1 MSSRPIER
9 WNRLRDSSEGDGVL
23 EIPSL
28 STSVESGYGLVRFAL
43 GPQGQPR
50 LLVPCG
56 PGVNLGAGPSNGK
69 LTLTISKL
77 LVEGKNVPFIDV
89 MCLARSLDSA
99 FAEISDEI
107 VYRLS
112 QGESPNLAVEGTI
125 SDFRSLLNDIEK
137 KDISEHQILGLIG
150 ELLILRELA
159 SISASAVDV
168 WRGPF
173 EQRHDFRRKEKAI
186 EVKTSARADSTLISI
201 SSIEQLAEPAGG
213 SLTLAHVKAEQSEA
227 GRLSVGRLAAE
238 IVSLGADS
246 SSLVRALA
254 AMGCDEPDSTAW
266 NRITF
271 ELEGMELYRVQNGFP
286 RIISKQFPG
295 GKLPDG
301 IQAISYTVDLQAAK
315 PFLLSGSEAE
325 AVFKEMFS

>member
-9 WNRLRDSSEGDGVL
+9 WNRLRESNAGDGVL

-28 STSVESGYGLVRFAL
+28 STSVESGYGRIRFAL

-69 LTLTISKL
+69 LTLTISRL
-77 LVEGKNVPFIDV
+77 LVEGKSVPFIDV
-89 MCLARSLDSA
+89 MCLARSLDSV

-112 QGESPNLAVEGTI
+112 QGESPNFAVEGTI
-125 SDFRSLLNDIEK
+125 ADFRSLLNDSEQREIP
-137 KDISEHQILGLIG
+137 EHQILGLIG
-150 ELLILRELA
+150 ELVILRKLT
-159 SISASAVDV
+159 SISTSAVDS

-173 EQRHDFRRKEKAI
+173 DQRHDFRRKEMAI
-186 EVKTSARADSTLISI
+186 EVKASARADATSISI

-213 SLTLAHVKAEQSEA
+213 SLMLTHVKAEPAEA
-227 GRLSVGRLAAE
+227 GGLSVSTLSSE
-238 IVSLGADS
+238 ILNLGADK
-246 SSLVRALA
+246 SSLVRALS
-254 AMGCDEPDSTAW
+254 AMGCDEPASAAW
-266 NRITF
+266 NRVTF
-271 ELEGMELYRVQNGFP
+271 ELEGIEMYRVKDGFP

-301 IQAISYTVDLQAAK
+301 IQAISYAVDLQAAK
-315 PFLLSGSEAE
+315 PFLMSGCEAE
-325 AVFKEMFS
+325 AALKEMFS